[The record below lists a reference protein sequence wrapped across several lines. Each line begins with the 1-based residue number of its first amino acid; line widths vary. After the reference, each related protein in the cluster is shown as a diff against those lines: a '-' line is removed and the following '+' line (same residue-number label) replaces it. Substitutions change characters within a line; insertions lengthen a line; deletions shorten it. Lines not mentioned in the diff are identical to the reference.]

1 MKISYNR
8 IRAAAVWYAVIPI
21 IIFFFGWLSLLWA
34 AVFSALLSAAVFF
47 FFKSARKRDGE
58 KTYAALSLRTLVI
71 IGAMALI
78 WCFLA
83 GQGGF
88 FHQSHDHA
96 IRNAIFRDLIKKPWP
111 VVYEEDML
119 LSYYIAHWM
128 PPALLGKLFYA
139 ATGSTAVGYG
149 AGNIFLFIWSSIG
162 VYLALLLLVILTFS
176 KKAPRPYAAILLF
189 IFFSG
194 LDIIGTFV
202 TGRDNNGNHY
212 ERWAYFAQFSSVTT
226 CLFWVYN
233 QTIVIWLVTFC
244 ILNERSVKNFA
255 FLGLLALPFGPFP
268 FVGIVIICLVKAAV
282 MSVRLIKKGKAV
294 TAFRNIFS
302 PQNILSC
309 AAIIPTYYL
318 YYFSNAI
325 MSNDA
330 VYKGEQVDVGFRIN
344 NILAETAAGGNA
356 KDIVLMVLFYLFFF
370 VLEAGLYIAAIIACN
385 KLKRVKT
392 APAFIGVMAVLLFI
406 PLFKLGAGND
416 FSMRVSIPPLLYLA
430 VEFIRSFTESIPSK
444 GEIKSLDEFVRKKP
458 WLLAASVVFF
468 IGSMTACTEFYR
480 EIYYTATNAE
490 TSVDYHQTESLDELS
505 EKNNFTAKNYSDS
518 NFYKYISKK

>member
-8 IRAAAVWYAVIPI
+8 IRAAAVLYAVIPI
-21 IIFFFGWLSLLWA
+21 IIFFFGWLSALWA
-34 AVFSALLSAAVFF
+34 VIFSVLLLAAGYFF
-47 FFKSARKRDGE
+47 LKSSGKRDGE
-58 KTYAALSLRTLVI
+58 RTQAVISVKMLVI
-71 IGAMALI
+71 IGAIALL

-88 FHQSHDHA
+88 FHQSADHV

-128 PPALLGKLFYA
+128 PPALLGKLFYK
-139 ATGSTAVGYG
+139 ATGSAAVGYG
-149 AGNIFLFIWSSIG
+149 AGNVFLLIWSSIG
-162 VYLALLLLVILTFS
+162 VYLALLLVIMLTAS
-176 KKAPRPYAAILLF
+176 KKNSHRLAAVLLF

-233 QTIVIWLVTFC
+233 QTIVIWLVTLC
-244 ILNERSVKNFA
+244 ILNERSVKSFA

-268 FVGIVIICLVKAAV
+268 FIGIVMICAVKAAV
-282 MSVRLIKKGKAV
+282 ISVRLIKKGRTA
-294 TAFRNIFS
+294 TAFKNIFS

-309 AAIIPTYYL
+309 AAILPTYYL

-325 MSNDA
+325 MSNEA
-330 VYKGEQVDVGFRIN
+330 VYDGKQVDVSFRIN
-344 NILAETAAGGNA
+344 NILAETAAGGNV

-370 VLEAGLYIAAIIACN
+370 MLEAGLYIAAIIAYN
-385 KLKRVKT
+385 KLKKVKT
-392 APAFIGVMAVLLFI
+392 DPVFIGVMALLLFI
-406 PLFKLGAGND
+406 PLFKLGSGSD
-416 FSMRVSIPPLLYLA
+416 FSMRVSIPPLLYIA
-430 VEFIRSFTESIPSK
+430 VEFIKRFVESIPSK
-444 GEIKSLDEFVRKKP
+444 GEFKSLDEFVRKKP
-458 WLLAASVVFF
+458 WFLAASVIFF

-480 EIYYTATNAE
+480 EIYYTATGAE
-490 TSVDYHQTESLDELS
+490 TGMEYYETESMEEVG
-505 EKNNFTAKNYSDS
+505 EKNNFTAGNYKDS
-518 NFYKYISKK
+518 NFYKYICKK

>member
-1 MKISYNR
+1 MKISYDR
-8 IRAAAVWYAVIPI
+8 IRKAAVLYAVIPI
-21 IIFFFGWLSLLWA
+21 IIFFFGWLSVLWA
-34 AVFSALLSAAVFF
+34 AVFSALLLAAGFF
-47 FFKSARKRDGE
+47 FVKSSGKRDGE
-58 KTYAALSLRTLVI
+58 RTHAVISLKTLII
-71 IGAMALI
+71 IGAIALL

-88 FHQSHDHA
+88 FHQSNDHA

-111 VVYEEDML
+111 VVYEDDML

-128 PPALLGKLFYA
+128 PPALLGKLFYT
-139 ATGSTAVGYG
+139 ATGSAAAGYG
-149 AGNIFLFIWSSIG
+149 AGNIFLFIWSGIG
-162 VYLALLLLVILTFS
+162 VFLALLLVVILTGS
-176 KKAPRPYAAILLF
+176 KKNSHPLAAVLLF

-233 QTIVIWLVTFC
+233 QTIVIWLVTLC

-268 FVGIVIICLVKAAV
+268 FIGIVIICLIKAAV
-282 MSVRLIKKGKAV
+282 MSVRLIKKGKAG

-309 AAIIPTYYL
+309 AAIMPTYYL

-325 MSNDA
+325 MSNEA
-330 VYKGEQVDVGFRIN
+330 VYGDKQVDVGFRIN

-356 KDIVLMVLFYLFFF
+356 KDIVLMVLFYLFF
-370 VLEAGLYIAAIIACN
+370 VILEAGLYIAAIITYN
-385 KLKRVKT
+385 KFKKVKT
-392 APAFIGVMAVLLFI
+392 DPAFIGVMAVLMFI
-406 PLFKLGAGND
+406 PMFKLGSGSD
-416 FSMRVSIPPLLYLA
+416 FSMRVSIPPLLYIA

-458 WLLAASVVFF
+458 WLLAASVIFF

-490 TSVDYHQTESLDELS
+490 TSVDYYQTESLDELE
-505 EKNNFTAKNYSDS
+505 EKNNFTAKNYTYS

>member
-8 IRAAAVWYAVIPI
+8 IRAAAVLYAVIPI
-21 IIFFFGWLSLLWA
+21 IIFFFGWLSILWA
-34 AVFSALLSAAVFF
+34 AVFSALLLAAVFF
-47 FFKSARKRDGE
+47 FLKSAGKRDGE
-58 KTYAALSLRTLVI
+58 KTYAVLSARTLVI
-71 IGAMALI
+71 IGAIALL

-88 FHQSHDHA
+88 FHQSNDHA

-111 VVYEEDML
+111 VVYEGDML

-149 AGNIFLFIWSSIG
+149 AGNIFLLIWSSIG
-162 VYLALLLLVILTFS
+162 VYIALLLIVILTFS
-176 KKAPRPYAAILLF
+176 KKSPHPYAAILLF

-268 FVGIVIICLVKAAV
+268 FVGIVIICLIKAAV
-282 MSVRLIKKGKAV
+282 MSVRLIKRGKAG

-309 AAIIPTYYL
+309 AAILPTYYL
-318 YYFSNAI
+318 YYFSNAV
-325 MSNDA
+325 MSNEAMHGDEKVDA
-330 VYKGEQVDVGFRIN
+330 SFRVN
-344 NILAETAAGGNA
+344 NILAETAAGGNV
-356 KDIVLMVLFYLFFF
+356 KDIVLMVLFYLLFFI
-370 VLEAGLYIAAIIACN
+370 LEAGLYIAAVMAYN
-385 KLKRVKT
+385 KIKKVKND
-392 APAFIGVMAVLLFI
+392 PAFIGVMAVLLFI
-406 PLFKLGAGND
+406 PMFKLGAGSD

-430 VEFIRSFTESIPSK
+430 VEFIKRFTENIPMR
-444 GEIKSLDEFVRKKP
+444 GEFKDLDGFVRKKP
-458 WLLAASVVFF
+458 WLLAAAVIFF

-480 EIYYTATNAE
+480 ETYYTVTDAE
-490 TSVDYHQTESLDELS
+490 AGIDYYQTESMEELG
-505 EKNNFTAKNYSDS
+505 EKSNFTAKNYKDA
-518 NFYKYISKK
+518 NFYKYICKK